1 MIFVISLIV
10 SLFDYFLG
18 GQGSEIGA
26 EDAKNGHILKD
37 HYTKDHLS
45 KIQLVGPN
53 GRRYF

>member
-1 MIFVISLIV
+1 MIFVISLTI

-26 EDAKNGHILKD
+26 EDAKNGHYLKD
-37 HYTKDHLS
+37 HHTKDHLS

>member
-1 MIFVISLIV
+1 MIFVISLTV
-10 SLFDYFLG
+10 LLFDYFLG

-26 EDAKNGHILKD
+26 EDAKND
-37 HYTKDHLS
+37 HYLKYHHTKDHLS